1 MKRLLKLLQLRMLYR
16 TGGEKDLNAVKLI
29 SPQSDIEYEIYEYDK
44 YTQTFNLADI
54 IVLD

>member
-1 MKRLLKLLQLRMLYR
+1 VKKLIKLLQLRMLYR
-16 TGGEKDLNAVKLI
+16 IGGERDLNDIRLI
-29 SPQSDIEYEIYEYDK
+29 SPQSDIEYEIFEYDK

>member
-1 MKRLLKLLQLRMLYR
+1 MLYR
-16 TGGEKDLNAVKLI
+16 IGGERDLNDIRLI
-29 SPQSDIEYEIYEYDK
+29 SPQSDIEYEIFEYDK